1 MNIQKIMELTPDEV
15 LLAAQLKELAEEAK
29 KLSVLIRETYRCFAF
44 GEDKIT
50 VWTEAGNYEYL
61 TYAGVW
67 QARYLR
73 QSYDID
79 CTPEGIFNIL
89 KTKYFFDA
97 QELTD
102 CERKEMEKKFKY
114 FEAFVERTKERANK
128 EIKE

>member
-1 MNIQKIMELTPDEV
+1 MDIQKIMGLTPDEV
-15 LLAAQLKELAEEAK
+15 LVAAQLKELAEEAK
-29 KLSVLIRETYRCFAF
+29 ELSALIRETYRSFAF

-50 VWTEAGNYEYL
+50 VWNEAGNYEYL
-61 TYAGVW
+61 TYGGVL
-67 QARYLR
+67 QVRYLR
-73 QSYDID
+73 QSYDIE

-102 CERKEMEKKFKY
+102 CEKKEMQKKFKY

-128 EIKE
+128 DKKE